1 VLLYASRGGGG
12 KEVEG
17 IIVLYWA
24 KGEDLLAPNKVGLI
38 DLLLTQNT
46 FSLSLC
52 LSRRDAL
59 ASRVKEGDGYTK
71 ETSRSFA
78 HCTCSH
84 WAGQE
89 RGTFWYLATT
99 NPCLQRFAH
108 APRMRSLTRPG
119 VQSEREGGGREWQG
133 ERKM

>member
-1 VLLYASRGGGG
+1 MCRSVGGGEEG
-12 KEVEG
+12 ASLIALVIYSLVKRRGNDEGWSVVMHVGVEYG
-17 IIVLYWA
+17 
-24 KGEDLLAPNKVGLI
+24 
-38 DLLLTQNT
+38 
-46 FSLSLC
+46 
-52 LSRRDAL
+52 
-59 ASRVKEGDGYTK
+59 
-71 ETSRSFA
+71 
-78 HCTCSH
+78 SH

>member
-1 VLLYASRGGGG
+1 
-12 KEVEG
+12 VEG

-71 ETSRSFA
+71 ETPRSFA

-99 NPCLQRFAH
+99 NPCLQRSAH
-108 APRMRSLTRPG
+108 APRMRSHT
-119 VQSEREGGGREWQG
+119 QE
-133 ERKM
+133 